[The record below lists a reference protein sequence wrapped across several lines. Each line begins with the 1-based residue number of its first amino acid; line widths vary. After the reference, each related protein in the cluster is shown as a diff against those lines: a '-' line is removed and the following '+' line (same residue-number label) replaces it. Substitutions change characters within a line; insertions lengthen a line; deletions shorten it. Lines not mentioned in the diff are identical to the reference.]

1 MTTPTMME
9 TLRDGLATSSNAA
22 GYTVNVDENNP
33 KAGTLT
39 FKYRDKGVEKTANAA
54 ITIKGDSTVVLQ
66 FDNYS
71 RDMDPQ
77 VVRTAHGKLM
87 AAFGHKEL
95 GVASPQVSGAANHN
109 HSIETRVAPEQVEA
123 ANAKIATL
131 KAGAAKVI
139 TVMQQDEG
147 MKHQGYDQKLRGAQT
162 NHDLGHALGMAPQ
175 HDVMTGRAPDS
186 PMMAVAREATSEM
199 DRVLGR
205 KPASAPAPVAHAPA
219 PAVDPDFAR
228 LMKQDFKPMADVPEP
243 AVKVPKDVHPE
254 TIANKAAGKVT
265 DAVGKMGLVGKG
277 AAFLAAVGGSGIAA
291 AAQAPEGQRLE
302 AAGSAMKKASAEHL
316 VPGITEA
323 DKCAA
328 QGKAWGNAG
337 AGIGAVGLTG
347 GVAYVTGGIGLLAG
361 AATTAAGAYAGDKIG
376 SLLGEGVCRLA
387 QAATSGVSSENL
399 AMTKH
404 KPDAG
409 QHIAATKVPD
419 ASPSKTHSTAAARG

>member
-66 FDNYS
+66 FDNYNK
-71 RDMDPQ
+71 DMDPQ
-77 VVRTAHGKLM
+77 VVRAVHGKLM
-87 AAFGHKEL
+87 AVFGHKEL
-95 GVASPQVSGAANHN
+95 GVDSTQVKGVVNHN
-109 HSIETRVAPEQVEA
+109 FSIDVRVEAAQVEA

-147 MKHQGYDQKLRGAQT
+147 MKHRGYDPNLRGAQT
-162 NHDLGHALGMAPQ
+162 NHDLGQALGTAPQ
-175 HDVMTGRAPDS
+175 HNVMTGRAPDS
-186 PMMAVAREATSEM
+186 PTTALAREALGEM
-199 DRVLGR
+199 ERLLGR
-205 KPASAPAPVAHAPA
+205 KPASAPAPAVHAPA

-228 LMKQDFKPMADVPEP
+228 LMKGEFKPTAEVSTTPMV
-243 AVKVPKDVHPE
+243 KDVHPE

-302 AAGSAMKKASAEHL
+302 AAGSAMKKASAEQL
-316 VPGITEA
+316 VPGITET

>member
-9 TLRDGLATSSNAA
+9 TLRDGLAMSSNAS
-22 GYTVNVDENNP
+22 GYTVVLDENDP
-33 KAGTLT
+33 KAGTLA
-39 FKYRDKGVEKTANAA
+39 FKYKDKGREIKATAA
-54 ITIKGDSTVVLQ
+54 ITIKGDSTVVVQ
-66 FDNYS
+66 FDNFNK
-71 RDMDPQ
+71 DMNPE
-77 VVRTAHGKLM
+77 VIRTAHGKLM

-95 GVASPQVSGAANHN
+95 GVASPQVSGVANYN

-123 ANAKIATL
+123 ANAKIATH
-131 KAGAAKVI
+131 KDGAAKAIKVI
-139 TVMQQDEG
+139 QQDEG
-147 MKHQGYDQKLRGAQT
+147 MKHQGYDPKLRAAQT
-162 NHDLGHALGMAPQ
+162 NHDLGQALGTAPQ
-175 HDVMTGRAPDS
+175 HNVMTGRAPDS
-186 PMMAVAREATSEM
+186 PMMAVAREAASEM
-199 DRVLGR
+199 DRLLGR

-228 LMKQDFKPMADVPEP
+228 LMQKEFKSTAEASTIV
-243 AVKVPKDVHPE
+243 AKDVHPE
-254 TIANKAAGKVT
+254 TMAKNAAGKVT

-277 AAFLAAVGGSGIAA
+277 AALLAAVGGSGIAA

-316 VPGITEA
+316 VPGITET

-361 AATTAAGAYAGDKIG
+361 AATTAVGGYAGDKIG

-387 QAATSGVSSENL
+387 QAATSGVSSDNL

-409 QHIAATKVPD
+409 QHAAATKVPD
-419 ASPSKTHSTAAARG
+419 ASPSKAHSTAAARG